1 MNKIII
7 YTNKNC
13 PYCKSVK
20 EELKNSKIHF
30 VERVTADWPEV
41 WNDITS
47 LTNMPSVP
55 TIQLKDDY
63 LVPGRDFNNPKNL
76 VSIIENYDNIK
87 YGYDRQALE
96 RLKTL
101 NYNMGMAFTRLDQL
115 LQQIENKLNIND
127 KENNK

>member
-1 MNKIII
+1 MLYI

-20 EELKNSKIHF
+20 EELKNSEINF

-41 WNDITS
+41 WNNITS

-76 VSIIENYDNIK
+76 VNIIENYDNIK

>member
-1 MNKIII
+1 MLYI

-20 EELKNSKIHF
+20 EELKNSKIDF
-30 VERVTADWPEV
+30 VERVTSDWPEV
-41 WNDITS
+41 WNNITS

-76 VSIIENYDNIK
+76 VNIIENYDNIK

>member
-1 MNKIII
+1 MLYI

-30 VERVTADWPEV
+30 VERITADWPVV

-55 TIQLKDDY
+55 TIHLKDDY

-87 YGYDRQALE
+87 YSYDRQALE

>member
-1 MNKIII
+1 MLYI

-20 EELKNSKIHF
+20 EELKNSKIDF
-30 VERVTADWPEV
+30 VERVTSDWPEL
-41 WNDITS
+41 WNNITS

-76 VSIIENYDNIK
+76 VNIIENYDNIK